1 MVRLKPKGNIRQR
14 SNGKW
19 EYCLPLGYGADR
31 KRKRKTKGGF
41 ETKEEA
47 EQALIKF
54 AYEVSHH
61 MVVEYSDETLY
72 NYLRYWIDAECDY
85 YEPSWLKNLNGYLKN
100 YIEGGIGNVELSD
113 LTPSHIEMLYKMLR
127 KDGKSPQTIKH
138 VHNMLSRALNKAVKL
153 KFIPANPVK
162 DVTPPKIT
170 KSFRKRKLSVWTMD
184 ELQTFLH
191 VAKGS
196 RWYIGFLLAAYTGAR
211 QGEILAIRWENI
223 DFARNR
229 LTIDS
234 SISRDT
240 KGYKVGEPKT
250 ESSYRDIIL
259 PQHVMDELLI
269 YKERRYEKD
278 ERRFNMPK
286 DFVVRTYKGTYVSQ
300 RNFAREWYRLLE
312 ESGLPKIRFH
322 DLRHTHA
329 TLLLQEGV
337 NIKIVSARLGHATS
351 AVTMDIYSHVTQ
363 KMEDGVAETLTQLSR
378 TPVLVI
384 EPPAEG

>member
-1 MVRLKPKGNIRQR
+1 MKGNVRQR
-14 SNGKW
+14 KNGKW
-19 EYCLPLGYGADR
+19 ECCLPLGYGIDG
-31 KRKRKTKGGF
+31 KKKRKTKGGF

-47 EQALIKF
+47 EQALIKL
-54 AYEVSHH
+54 AYEVGQH
-61 MVVEYSDETLY
+61 MTVKHSNESLY
-72 NYLRYWIDAECDY
+72 NYLRYWIDAECDN
-85 YEPSWLKNLNGYLKN
+85 YEPSWLKNLNGYIEN
-100 YIEGGIGNVELSD
+100 YIGPEIGNVKLSK
-113 LTPSHIEMLYKMLR
+113 LTPSHIDMLYKALR
-127 KDGKSPQTIKH
+127 KEGKSPQTVKH
-138 VHNMLSRALNKAVKL
+138 VHNMLSKALNKAVKL
-153 KFIPANPVK
+153 KLISANPVK
-162 DVTPPKIT
+162 DVTPPKIA

-259 PQHVMDELLI
+259 PQHVMDELLR
-269 YKERRYEKD
+269 YKDRRHEKD
-278 ERRFNMPK
+278 KRHFNKPK
-286 DFVVRTYKGTYVSQ
+286 DFVVRTWEGTFVGQ
-300 RNFAREWYRLLE
+300 RNFAREWYKLIE
-312 ESGLPKIRFH
+312 ESCLPPIRFH

-329 TLLLQEGV
+329 TLLLEEGV
-337 NIKIVSARLGHATS
+337 NIKVVSARLGHATS

-363 KMEDGVAETLTQLSR
+363 KMEDGVAEALTQLSR
-378 TPVLVI
+378 TPVLVL